1 MVVKS
6 GRYACR
12 RLGICGISEV
22 KRMDVSTI
30 NTIIIC
36 ITSLIG
42 IDTVM
47 SGIKKITK
55 TKDGDE

>member
-1 MVVKS
+1 
-6 GRYACR
+6 
-12 RLGICGISEV
+12 
-22 KRMDVSTI
+22 MDVSTI

-47 SGIKKITK
+47 SGIKKIMKTK
-55 TKDGDE
+55 TVRNNANT